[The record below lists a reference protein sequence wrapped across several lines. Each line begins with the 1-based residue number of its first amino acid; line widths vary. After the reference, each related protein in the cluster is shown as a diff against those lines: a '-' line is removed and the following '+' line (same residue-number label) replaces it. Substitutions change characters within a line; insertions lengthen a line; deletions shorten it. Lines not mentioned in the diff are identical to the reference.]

1 MPVLTLT
8 VGLPGC
14 GKTTWANEQVK
25 NARSKTVVVNLDD
38 IRQTMAG
45 SHSNYKFRK
54 DNEQYVQNAQY
65 SAASHAA
72 ANNWNII
79 VGDTNLNPTVRNKWK
94 EFAKEHGYTYKE
106 QNFFEEFKK
115 GKTFVHDFF
124 AVKEYVKLC
133 KERNLLREKSVPEEV
148 IDGMAEKYFYDNLH
162 LNVHVD
168 NIAALSEAII
178 VDIDGTLAH
187 MNGKRGPYEENK
199 VLVDDPDP
207 EVILSVL
214 AEKNYL
220 NRTVIIMSGRHE
232 TCQEDTEAWLQK
244 YGVPYDHIFMR
255 KHDDNRSDDI
265 VKYELYMDNV
275 FGKYKVVKVFDDRNQ
290 VVAMWRKL
298 LKLKVLQVEYGN
310 F

>member
-8 VGLPGC
+8 QGLPGC

-25 NARSKTVVVNLDD
+25 SARSKTVIVNLDD

-54 DNEQYVQNAQY
+54 DNEQYVINAQY

-72 ANNWNII
+72 VNGWNII
-79 VGDTNLNPTVRNKWK
+79 VADTNLNPSVVQKWK
-94 EFAKEHGYTYKE
+94 EFAKEHNYTFKVHS
-106 QNFFEEFKK
+106 FFEEFKK

-124 AVKEYVKLC
+124 AVKDYVKQC
-133 KERNLLREKSVPEEV
+133 KERNLLREKSVPESV
-148 IDGMAEKYFYDNLH
+148 IDGMAEKYFYSTLPE
-162 LNVHVD
+162 VPHVST
-168 NIAALSEAII
+168 IAALPEAII

-187 MNGKRGPYEENK
+187 MNGKRGPYEEKK
-199 VLVDDPDP
+199 VSVDDPDA

-214 AEKNYL
+214 AEKNFL
-220 NRTVIIMSGRHE
+220 GRTVIIMSGRHE
-232 TCQEDTEAWLQK
+232 TCQEDTEAWLDK
-244 YGVPYDHIFMR
+244 YSVPYDHVFMR

-265 VKYELYMDNV
+265 VKYELYMEHV
-275 FGKYKVVKVFDDRNQ
+275 HGKFDVKKVYDDRQQ
-290 VVAMWRKL
+290 VVFMWRNL
-298 LKLKVLQVEYGN
+298 LKLKVFQVEPGN

>member
-1 MPVLTLT
+1 M
-8 VGLPGC
+8 GLPGC

-25 NARSKTVVVNLDD
+25 SARSKTVVVNLDD

-54 DNEQYVQNAQY
+54 DNEQYVQDAQY
-65 SAASHAA
+65 SAATHAA
-72 ANNWNII
+72 LNKWNII
-79 VGDTNLNPTVRNKWK
+79 VGDTNLNPSVRNKWK
-94 EFAKEHGYTYKE
+94 EFAREHGYTYKE

-115 GKTFVHDFF
+115 GKTYVHEFF
-124 AVKEYVKLC
+124 AVKDYVKQC

-148 IDGMAEKYFYDNLH
+148 IDGMADKYFYEALPK
-162 LNVHVD
+162 VKVD
-168 NIAALSEAII
+168 TDGLPEAII

-199 VLVDDPDP
+199 VDVDDPDH
-207 EVILSVL
+207 EVIYSVL

-220 NRTVIIMSGRHE
+220 DRTVIIMSGRHE
-232 TCQEDTEAWLQK
+232 TCKEKTEAWLQK

-255 KHDDNRSDDI
+255 GAEDNRPDDI
-265 VKYELYMDNV
+265 VKYELYMNNV
-275 FGKYKVVKVFDDRNQ
+275 VGNYKVAKVFDDRDQ
-290 VVAMWRKL
+290 VVRMWRKL
-298 LKLKVLQVEYGN
+298 LNLKVLQVEYGN

>member
-8 VGLPGC
+8 RGLPGC

-25 NARSKTVVVNLDD
+25 NARSKTVIVNLDD

-45 SHSNYKFRK
+45 SHRNYKFRK
-54 DNEQYVQNAQY
+54 DNEQYVVDAQY

-79 VGDTNLNPTVRNKWK
+79 VADTNLNPSVINKWK
-94 EFAKEHGYTYKE
+94 EFAKENNYTYKE
-106 QNFFEEFKK
+106 QDFFKEFKK
-115 GKTFVHDFF
+115 GKNYVHDYF
-124 AVKEYVKLC
+124 AIKDYVTQC
-133 KERNLLREKSVPEEV
+133 KERNLLREKSVPEDV
-148 IDGMAEKYFYDNLH
+148 IDGMADKYFYSNLY
-162 LNVHVD
+162 LPTSCD
-168 NIAALSEAII
+168 NINVLPEAII

-187 MNGKRGPYEENK
+187 MEGKRGPYEENK
-199 VLVDDPDP
+199 VLLDEPDP
-207 EVILSVL
+207 EVIFSVL

-232 TCQEDTEAWLQK
+232 TCKEDTELWLQK
-244 YGVPYDHIFMR
+244 YGVPYDYIFMR

-275 FGKYKVVKVFDDRNQ
+275 YGKFDVKKVFDDRQ
-290 VVAMWRKL
+290 KVVEMWRKL
-298 LKLKVLQVEYGN
+298 LKLKVFAVAEGN

>member
-8 VGLPGC
+8 QGLPGC

-25 NARSKTVVVNLDD
+25 NARSKTVIVNLDD

-54 DNEQYVQNAQY
+54 DNEQYVVNAQY

-79 VGDTNLNPTVRNKWK
+79 VADTNLNPTVVQKWK
-94 EFAKEHGYTYKE
+94 EFAKENGYTFKVHS
-106 QNFFEEFKK
+106 FFEEFKK

-124 AVKEYVKLC
+124 AIKDYVKQC
-133 KERNLLREKSVPEEV
+133 KERNLLREKSVPEDV
-148 IDGMAEKYFYDNLH
+148 IDGMAEKYFY
-162 LNVHVD
+162 NVLPEVKVLTED
-168 NIAALSEAII
+168 LEEAII

-199 VLVDDPDP
+199 VLVDDPDL
-207 EVILSVL
+207 EVMLSVH
-214 AEKNYL
+214 AERNYL
-220 NRTVIIMSGRHE
+220 GRKVIIMSGRHE
-232 TCQEDTEAWLQK
+232 TCKEDTEAWLKK
-244 YGVPYDHIFMR
+244 YSVEYDHIFMR
-255 KHDDNRSDDI
+255 KADDNRSDDI
-265 VKYELYMDNV
+265 VKYELFMEYVN
-275 FGKYKVVKVFDDRNQ
+275 GKYNVKKIYDDRNQ
-290 VVAMWRKL
+290 VCFMWRHL
-298 LKLKVLQVEYGN
+298 LRLKVLQVAEGN

>member
-8 VGLPGC
+8 QGLPGC

-25 NARSKTVVVNLDD
+25 HARSKTVIVNLDD

-54 DNEQYVQNAQY
+54 DNEQYVVDAQY

-79 VGDTNLNPTVRNKWK
+79 VADTNLNPTVVNKWK
-94 EFAKEHGYTYKE
+94 EFAKEHGYTFKIHS
-106 QNFFEEFKK
+106 FFEEFKK
-115 GKTFVHDFF
+115 DKTFSHEFF
-124 AVKEYVKLC
+124 AVKDYVKQC
-133 KERNLLREKSVPEEV
+133 KERNLLREKSVPEDV
-148 IDGMAEKYFYDNLH
+148 IDGMAEKYFYSNVRVNVTFDNVTVLP
-162 LNVHVD
+162 
-168 NIAALSEAII
+168 EAII

-207 EVILSVL
+207 EVILSVF
-214 AEKNYL
+214 AEKNFL
-220 NRTVIIMSGRHE
+220 NRTVIVMSGRHE
-232 TCQEDTEAWLQK
+232 TCQEDTEKWLQQ

-255 KHDDNRSDDI
+255 KADDNRSDDI
-265 VKYELYMDNV
+265 VKYELYMEHV
-275 FGKYKVVKVFDDRNQ
+275 FGKFDVKKVYDDRNQ
-290 VVAMWRKL
+290 VVHMWRNL
-298 LKLKVLQVEYGN
+298 LKLKVFQVNPGN

>member
-1 MPVLTLT
+1 MPQVT
-8 VGLPGC
+8 VTIGLPGC

-25 NARSKTVVVNLDD
+25 SARSKTVIVNLDD

-65 SAASHAA
+65 SAAVHAA
-72 ANNWNII
+72 ANKWNII
-79 VGDTNLNPTVRNKWK
+79 VGDTNLNPSVREKWK

-115 GKTFVHDFF
+115 GKTFIHEFF
-124 AVKEYVKLC
+124 AVKEYVKQC

-148 IDGMAEKYFYDNLH
+148 IDGMAEKYFYSAFNAPVPTNTDLP
-162 LNVHVD
+162 
-168 NIAALSEAII
+168 EAIV

-187 MNGKRGPYEENK
+187 MNGKRGPYEETK
-199 VLVDDPDP
+199 VSVDDPDP
-207 EVILSVL
+207 EVILSVH
-214 AEKNYL
+214 AERAYL
-220 NRTVIIMSGRHE
+220 GRTVIIMSGRHE
-232 TCQEDTEAWLQK
+232 TCKEDTEAWLK
-244 YGVPYDHIFMR
+244 KHGVEYDHIFMR
-255 KHDDNRSDDI
+255 GAEDSRSDDI
-265 VKYELYMDNV
+265 VKYELYMNNV
-275 FGKYKVVKVFDDRNQ
+275 FDQFNVVKVYDDRDQ
-290 VVAMWRKL
+290 VVRMWRKL

>member
-25 NARSKTVVVNLDD
+25 KARSKTVIVNLDD

-65 SAASHAA
+65 SAATHAA

-79 VGDTNLNPTVRNKWK
+79 VGDTNLNPSVRNKWK
-94 EFAKEHGYTYKE
+94 EFAKTHGYTYKE

-115 GKTFVHDFF
+115 DKTFVHDFF

-148 IDGMAEKYFYDNLH
+148 IDGMAEKYLYNFDVVGNSNSDLP
-162 LNVHVD
+162 
-168 NIAALSEAII
+168 EAII

-255 KHDDNRSDDI
+255 GADDNRSDDI
-265 VKYELYMDNV
+265 VKYELYMNHV
-275 FGKYKVVKVFDDRNQ
+275 LGNYKVVKVFDDRQ
-290 VVAMWRKL
+290 KVVEMWRKL
-298 LKLKVLQVEYGN
+298 LKLKVYAVAEGN

>member
-1 MPVLTLT
+1 MPQVT
-8 VGLPGC
+8 VTIGLPGC

-25 NARSKTVVVNLDD
+25 SARSKTVIVNLDD

-65 SAASHAA
+65 SAAVHAA
-72 ANNWNII
+72 ANKWNII
-79 VGDTNLNPTVRNKWK
+79 VGDTNLNPSVREKWK

-115 GKTFVHDFF
+115 GKTFVHEFF

-148 IDGMAEKYFYDNLH
+148 IDGMAEKYFYSAFNAPVPTNTDLP
-162 LNVHVD
+162 
-168 NIAALSEAII
+168 EAIV

-187 MNGKRGPYEENK
+187 MNGKRGPYEEKK
-199 VLVDDPDP
+199 VSVDDPDA

-220 NRTVIIMSGRHE
+220 GRTVIIMSGRHE

-244 YGVPYDHIFMR
+244 YGIPYDHIFMR
-255 KHDDNRSDDI
+255 GAEDSRSDDI
-265 VKYELYMDNV
+265 VKYELYMNNV
-275 FGKYKVVKVFDDRNQ
+275 FDKYKVVKVFDDRQ
-290 VVAMWRKL
+290 KVVEMWRKL
-298 LKLKVLQVEYGN
+298 LKLKVFAVAEGN